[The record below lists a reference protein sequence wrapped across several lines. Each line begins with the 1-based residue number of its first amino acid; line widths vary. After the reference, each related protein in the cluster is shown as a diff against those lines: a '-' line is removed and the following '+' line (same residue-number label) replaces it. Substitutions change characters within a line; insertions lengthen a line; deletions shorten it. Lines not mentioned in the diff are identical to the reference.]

1 MYDVFRE
8 TVEKAKKSGVWEQL
22 TPLQQAELVSG
33 LLQNHFEMSGMP
45 AIYREQKKPAAEKQT
60 RN

>member
-8 TVEKAKKSGVWEQL
+8 AVEKAKKSGKWEQL